1 MNAGDLVKCN
11 HWIHMGKTGII
22 VKVQDTTYCQGVY
35 VLLEC
40 GSLKLIRIENL
51 EIISESK

>member
-11 HWIHMGKTGII
+11 YWVHEGKAGII
-22 VKVQDTTYCQGVY
+22 VKVQDAIYCQGVY

-40 GSLKLIRIENL
+40 GSLKLVRIENL
-51 EIISESK
+51 EILSESK